1 LALKKYIGDSSR
13 SQRKCPYRRHRAA
26 EEGKA
31 LVAVQ
36 QLFQHDSCER
46 GARTRSRSRQV
57 ALGAYANLMLRKLP
71 GSRLEAFQS
80 TLVKPA
86 HALLLCPLRLKPRS

>member
-1 LALKKYIGDSSR
+1 M
-13 SQRKCPYRRHRAA
+13 
-26 EEGKA
+26 
-31 LVAVQ
+31 AVQ
-36 QLFQHDSCER
+36 QLFQYGSCER

-80 TLVKPA
+80 NLVKPA
-86 HALLLCPLRLKPRS
+86 PVLFYPLRLKPRS